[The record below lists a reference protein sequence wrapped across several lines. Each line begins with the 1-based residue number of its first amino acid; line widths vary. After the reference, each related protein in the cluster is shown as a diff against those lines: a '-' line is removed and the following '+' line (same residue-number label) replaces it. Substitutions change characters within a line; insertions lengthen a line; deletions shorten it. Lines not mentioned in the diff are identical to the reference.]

1 MDNYISILLKKI
13 VNKIEIKSDFTICHP
28 DYPTLELQPELVAIF
43 QRTSPQLQRKYLI
56 SQVQNYLHD
65 IYFSHSLMSFE
76 EIAERAQSPLEVKN
90 NVVNGIDIEFCQKLH
105 QSNTGNGYID
115 TNWQVTAEADNDEL
129 VVAKGGLYLHI
140 NPQQHL
146 PKDLDRPNI
155 GDVVPIYLPNNLAGV
170 DTYIIV
176 GDQGVPDQAQSVQ
189 IYFNFTPDAAIDI
202 TQKITQE
209 LNKLKIPFQFDI
221 LHNPSLFY
229 QYNSGSLRLSQS
241 NYFAVQT
248 FLQKTYEAHQ
258 TDFSPN
264 VPLFSKQLALGLGL
278 AEVPNTGE
286 TFGEQR
292 CEVLATGLVI
302 AMEQDKSS
310 LTDKLEV
317 IYQVFSDARID
328 WLQPYL
334 NPSMSDSYQ
343 IYVAE

>member
-1 MDNYISILLKKI
+1 MLSPLEEVVD
-13 VNKIEIKSDFTICHP
+13 KIEIKLDFTISHP
-28 DYPTLELQPELVAIF
+28 DYLALEPQPELVTIF
-43 QRTSPQLQRKYLI
+43 QRTSPQLQRKHLI

-90 NVVNGIDIEFCQKLH
+90 NAVNGIDIEFCQKLH
-105 QSNTGNGYID
+105 HSNTGNGYID
-115 TNWQVTAEADNDEL
+115 TNWQVTAEADNGEL
-129 VVAKGGLYLHI
+129 VVVKDGLYLHI
-140 NPQQHL
+140 NPQKHL
-146 PKDLDRPNI
+146 PKDLGRPNI
-155 GDVVPIYLPNNLAGV
+155 EDVVPIYLPNNLAGV
-170 DTYIIV
+170 DTYIMV
-176 GDQGVPDQAQSVQ
+176 GDQGVPNQAHSVQ
-189 IYFNFTPDAAIDI
+189 IYFNFTPDAAIAI

-209 LNKLKIPFQFDI
+209 LNELRIPFQFNI

-229 QYNSGSLRLSQS
+229 QYNPGSLWLSRS
-241 NYFAVQT
+241 SYFAVQA

-258 TDFSPN
+258 TDFSSN

-278 AEVPNTGE
+278 AEVPTSGA

-292 CEVLATGLVI
+292 CEVLAAGLVI
-302 AMEQDKSS
+302 AMEQGKSS

-328 WLQPYL
+328 WLRPYL

-343 IYVAE
+343 IYMVE